1 MVVAVPIGTRLA
13 ASRGSSGSSQIGRAL
28 LCLAAMLSAC
38 GGPASSAPTA
48 AEHCVHL
55 AADAVGLA
63 WSQTG
68 QFLAVG
74 TDDGAGGHA
83 GRILDGNGTGV
94 GNAVVEA
101 EMLPTTVVSS
111 VEGRLAW
118 LSDTAN
124 GRQLTED
131 RPGGLRITLLPET
144 ITGLG
149 WTAIGYALLERPE
162 VGGSRVQI
170 LDVDRPGDP
179 NLVFQTHLAVE
190 RLWITA
196 DPEYLL
202 LTVVHPDHRDA
213 PATFE
218 VDGPGAQ
225 RHLEPPGADASGASM
240 STLRRWVVYHSA
252 ATSRMEAVSVED
264 VNKRVTLIDRV
275 AVRGMVSER
284 GILAYVPADPPG
296 EVCLV
301 DVASKLP

>member
-1 MVVAVPIGTRLA
+1 M
-13 ASRGSSGSSQIGRAL
+13 GRAL

-38 GGPASSAPTA
+38 GGPTASA
-48 AEHCVHL
+48 ATVAERCVDL
-55 AADAVGLA
+55 QADAVGLA

-83 GRILDGNGTGV
+83 GRILDVNGDGV
-94 GNAVVEA
+94 GNMVVEA
-101 EMLPTTVVSS
+101 EMLPTTVVST

-124 GRQLTED
+124 GRQLIED
-131 RPGGLRITLLPET
+131 RPGGMGFTLLPQT

-149 WTAIGYALLERPE
+149 WTAIGYALLEHPE
-162 VGGSRVQI
+162 GGGSRVQI

-179 NLVFQTHLAVE
+179 NLIFQTDLHVE

-218 VDGPGAQ
+218 VDGPEAQ

-252 ATSRMEAVSVED
+252 ATSRMEAASVED
-264 VNKRVTLIDRV
+264 VNKRVTLTDRA
-275 AVRGMVSER
+275 AVRGMVSDR
-284 GILAYVPADPPG
+284 GILAYVPAETAG
-296 EVCLV
+296 QVCLV
-301 DVASKLP
+301 EVGAKLP